1 MDRCVDILDQLPTLT
16 DSLSTGHLHYLKAEV
31 DIYPKIFPHS
41 TVVFPLSYLEA
52 KGRTVDPRNVTVTYT
67 SFRCR

>member
-31 DIYPKIFPHS
+31 DIYPKNFPPLDS
-41 TVVFPLSYLEA
+41 CFPVVLS
-52 KGRTVDPRNVTVTYT
+52 
-67 SFRCR
+67 